1 MGTSEAQ
8 GRMWSARARDWADVQ
23 EGVAVPLFAAVL
35 DAAAVGPGTRVLDV
49 GCGSGIFC
57 AMAAGRGASVAG
69 LDAADALL
77 DIARERVPGGDF
89 RGGEMESL
97 PYPDGAFD
105 LVTGFSSF
113 QFAADPAAALRE
125 AARVARGGRVVAA
138 VFGPPQDSES
148 SAYIRALGAL
158 LPPPPPGAPGPYALS
173 PDGAL
178 EDLAA
183 RAGLVPREVRDV
195 DSPWVYPDE
204 ATALRGLLSA
214 GPAVRAAEHAGED
227 AVREVIRA
235 ELARFRTPDGGHRM
249 GNTFRFMLAERA

>member
-1 MGTSEAQ
+1 M
-8 GRMWSARARDWADVQ
+8 
-23 EGVAVPLFAAVL
+23 
-35 DAAAVGPGTRVLDV
+35 
-49 GCGSGIFC
+49 
-57 AMAAGRGASVAG
+57 SVAG
-69 LDAADALL
+69 LDASEALIG
-77 DIARERVPGGDF
+77 IARERVPEGDF
-89 RGGEMESL
+89 RTGEMETL
-97 PYPDGAFD
+97 PHADEAFD

-125 AARVARGGRVVAA
+125 AARVSRGGRVVAA
-138 VFGPPQDSES
+138 VFGPPEHSES

-183 RAGLVPREVRDV
+183 RAGLVPLAVRDV

-214 GPAVRAAEHAGED
+214 GPAVRAAEHAGPE
-227 AVREVIRA
+227 AVRDAIA
-235 ELARFRTPDGGHRM
+235 ATLAGFRTPDGGHRM
-249 GNTFRFMLAERA
+249 GNTFRFMLAERR